1 MLAPAEWLPAWAMT
15 AIHVTT
21 QDITKAE
28 KNTAIADLETI
39 IQQQKPNTFKWYSM
53 QYMISH
59 WTHNTTTI

>member
-1 MLAPAEWLPAWAMT
+1 MT

-39 IQQQKPNTFKWYSM
+39 IQQQKPNMFKWYSM
-53 QYMISH
+53 QYMIPR